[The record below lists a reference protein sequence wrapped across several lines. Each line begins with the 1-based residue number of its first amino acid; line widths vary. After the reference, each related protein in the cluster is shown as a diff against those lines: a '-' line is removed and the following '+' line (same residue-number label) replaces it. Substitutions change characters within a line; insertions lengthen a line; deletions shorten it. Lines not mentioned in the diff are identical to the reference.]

1 MQSRDRVRH
10 GLMTATLTLASVLLA
25 LVLSEALLR
34 AVSPD
39 AYYVW
44 TPYTRGV
51 FRPQFAPGVG
61 GESHFSINQAGI
73 RGDPFTPRQRY
84 RLLAIGGSTTEC
96 LLLDD
101 AKAWPHLL
109 QELLNAPLG
118 EGSMWVGNVGR
129 SGLRAPHHQLHVKYL
144 LGQYPRID
152 ALIVLVGINDLQYR
166 LALDADFRPEPLE
179 SSDYRVRL
187 MQRAFSELPRR
198 YRSGPL
204 YKRTEMWRRLRAL
217 KLLLSGWIGVE
228 PHMQDETGSNLV
240 TWRQHRQGA
249 ARLRDSLPDLTPAL
263 QEYARQLNGLLDEAR
278 RFGTRVILVT
288 QPAIW
293 RPGLPPRVRQLLW
306 MGGVGDFQAQSGK
319 DYYSVEA
326 MARAL
331 DRYNQTLLEVCRDR
345 GAECLDL
352 AAALPKDTT
361 IFYDDVHFNEA
372 GAQRV
377 AKVFAAYL
385 LTHDRLNRTNPQ

>member
-1 MQSRDRVRH
+1 
-10 GLMTATLTLASVLLA
+10 
-25 LVLSEALLR
+25 
-34 AVSPD
+34 
-39 AYYVW
+39 
-44 TPYTRGV
+44 
-51 FRPQFAPGVG
+51 
-61 GESHFSINQAGI
+61 
-73 RGDPFTPRQRY
+73 
-84 RLLAIGGSTTEC
+84 
-96 LLLDD
+96 
-101 AKAWPHLL
+101 
-109 QELLNAPLG
+109 
-118 EGSMWVGNVGR
+118 
-129 SGLRAPHHQLHVKYL
+129 
-144 LGQYPRID
+144 
-152 ALIVLVGINDLQYR
+152 VLVGINDLQYR

-326 MARAL
+326 MARGL